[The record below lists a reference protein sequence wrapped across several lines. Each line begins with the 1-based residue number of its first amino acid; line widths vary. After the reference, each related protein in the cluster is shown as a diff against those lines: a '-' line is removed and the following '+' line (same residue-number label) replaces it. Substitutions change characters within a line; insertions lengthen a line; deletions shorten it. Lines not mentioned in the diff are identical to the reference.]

1 MLTKRY
7 RGNELSQAPSSVMT
21 GFFWRSEPGGV
32 RGVSG
37 PVGGDRLSRGAWLN
51 RGGSDY
57 PAQADNVCK
66 MYNQKINAVAKPTS
80 AGQLSNYIGQVTP
93 LFRQAISKLQ
103 AVKPPSDKKS
113 AYDSYVSILSQEAS
127 TLEQAGSAAQSNP
140 QQAVALILKAQQ
152 TLSAQEKQSAKA
164 AGLKSCANGT

>member
-1 MLTKRY
+1 MRPL
-7 RGNELSQAPSSVMT
+7 LPPAALVSVAAAAAL
-21 GFFWRSEPGGV
+21 
-32 RGVSG
+32 
-37 PVGGDRLSRGAWLN
+37 VGC
-51 RGGSDY
+51 GGSDY